1 MYEPLD
7 MSTLYRVSQEEF
19 QANVDCMLEK
29 VKSGCS
35 PILICRDGKPN
46 LLLFGWDDYMH
57 RFGMLYTAEEIAE
70 IEEACRQYKDD
81 V

>member
-29 VKSGCS
+29 SS
-35 PILICRDGKPN
+35 PAAVP
-46 LLLFGWDDYMH
+46 F
-57 RFGMLYTAEEIAE
+57 
-70 IEEACRQYKDD
+70 
-81 V
+81 

>member
-29 VKSGCS
+29 VESGCS

-46 LLLFGWDDYMH
+46 LLVESGIFSGEGDRPSFMKLGANWNS
-57 RFGMLYTAEEIAE
+57 
-70 IEEACRQYKDD
+70 
-81 V
+81 